1 MGRPRLFYRK
11 KADLRIPVITG
22 GHPIS
27 IEAAQQLCSAMAS
40 SGGVTMFHMVGVT
53 PEARTLKDA
62 VGDVIPEERYV
73 FGKKELEETSK
84 A

>member
-1 MGRPRLFYRK
+1 MGRLAIYRK

-53 PEARTLKDA
+53 PEART
-62 VGDVIPEERYV
+62 
-73 FGKKELEETSK
+73 
-84 A
+84 